1 MRDLHALIGTIKL
14 WLMEISTVALLLLL
28 VAVVLHALGVN
39 IPIHNLGHVEL
50 TYLAAALWLLRK

>member
-1 MRDLHALIGTIKL
+1 MRDLHALIGTAKL
-14 WLMEISTVALLLLL
+14 WLMEISTLALLLLL

-50 TYLAAALWLLRK
+50 AYLCGALYLLKK